1 MSENLTIE
9 NAKTIL
15 NTYKLNA
22 NGGQL
27 FIDYLKSMLILKSQ
41 NLQNEDALLLENIKK
56 ECESLLTKKLSDE
69 DISKSR

>member
-15 NTYKLNA
+15 NTRKLNDR
-22 NGGQL
+22 GGQL
-27 FIDYLKSMLILKSQ
+27 FIDYLKSMLIIKSQ

-56 ECESLLTKKLSDE
+56 ECESLLTQKLSDE